1 MSATPQPPTG
11 PPDAAKTPRIEKYF
25 RAMAK
30 AEASDLHIKPGSP
43 PHIRVKLQIRP
54 TASDPLSADETAA
67 MAYELMSDSQ
77 RALFEQHGS
86 VDVAHELAG
95 GDRFRVNIFRQRGN
109 IGLAIRRVTKDI
121 PSFEALH
128 LPAVVEQ
135 IAKEHQGLVLLSG
148 PTGCGKSTTIA
159 AMIESINRS
168 RPCHIVTIEDP
179 IEFLFEDKKALVS
192 QREIGIDVETF
203 ESAMKY
209 LLRED
214 PDVVLI
220 GEMRDRDTFQ
230 SALQAA
236 ETGHLVFGTVHA
248 SSATQTIGRILH
260 LFPSDTRSAYRQI
273 LAMNLRAVVCQM
285 LVPSVCEEFDRVPA
299 VEVLQTSSTVRQLI
313 QEDRDDELHDLIRAN
328 EPGEMLSFTRSL
340 LDLIEKN
347 YIDPKVAYEIA
358 PSAEE
363 LKMLIK
369 GISSGQAGL
378 ISRG

>member
-11 PPDAAKTPRIEKYF
+11 HSGAAKTPRIEKYF
-25 RAMAK
+25 RVMAK
-30 AEASDLHIKPGSP
+30 VGASDLHIKPGSR

-54 TASDPLSADETAA
+54 TASDPLPADETAA
-67 MAYELMSDSQ
+67 IAYELMSDLQ

-86 VDVAHELAG
+86 VDIAHELAG
-95 GDRFRVNIFRQRGN
+95 GDRFRVNISRQRGN
-109 IGLAIRRVTKDI
+109 IGLAVRRVTKEI
-121 PSFEALH
+121 PTFEALH

-159 AMIESINRS
+159 AMIESINLS

-209 LLRED
+209 LLRTD

-248 SSATQTIGRILH
+248 SSAAQTIGRILH
-260 LFPSDTRSAYRQI
+260 LFPADTRSAYRQI

-285 LVPSVCEEFDRVPA
+285 LIPSVCEEFDRVPA
-299 VEVLQTSSTVRQLI
+299 VEVLRTNPTVRQLI
-313 QEDRDDELHDLIRAN
+313 QEDRDDEL
-328 EPGEMLSFTRSL
+328 
-340 LDLIEKN
+340 
-347 YIDPKVAYEIA
+347 
-358 PSAEE
+358 
-363 LKMLIK
+363 
-369 GISSGQAGL
+369 
-378 ISRG
+378 